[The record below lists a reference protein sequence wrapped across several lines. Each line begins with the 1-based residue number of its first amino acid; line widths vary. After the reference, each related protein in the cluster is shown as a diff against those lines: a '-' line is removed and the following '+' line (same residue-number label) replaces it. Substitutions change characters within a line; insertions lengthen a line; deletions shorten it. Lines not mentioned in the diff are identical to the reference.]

1 MSLLNRLLAA
11 GSVVTDGAWGTEL
24 QARGLA
30 IGECPDVWNLSHPK
44 LVEEVARA
52 YVEAGSRVILTNTF
66 RANSIALEAAG
77 HAGRMA
83 EINRAGVKISRRAA
97 DGRASVFGSIGP
109 SGKMLVSGEVTA
121 AQLRTAFAAQ
131 AEALAGAG
139 VDALLL
145 ETFADLE
152 EATEAIAAVRSC
164 GLPVVAS
171 MVFDSGRNKDRTLM
185 GVTPERAAAT
195 LSDAGADVI
204 GANCGCGIAGY
215 VEICRRL
222 AAATRLPIWIKANA
236 GMPELVNGA
245 PVYQMKA
252 QAFAEYVPA
261 LIEAGANFI
270 GGCCGTGPDFV
281 RAICERIKLCASN

>member
-30 IGECPDVWNLSHPK
+30 IGECPDVWNLSHPE

-83 EINRAGVKISRRAA
+83 EINRAGVEISKRAA
-97 DGRASVFGSIGP
+97 DGRACVFASIGP
-109 SGKMLVSGEVTA
+109 TGKMLLSGEVTA
-121 AQLRTAFAAQ
+121 AQLRDAFTGQAQ
-131 AEALAGAG
+131 ALAEAGA
-139 VDALLL
+139 DALLL

-152 EATEAIAAVRSC
+152 EANESIAAARSC
-164 GLPVVAS
+164 GLPVVAT

-185 GVTPERAAAT
+185 GATPERAAAV
-195 LSDAGADVI
+195 LADAGADVI

-245 PVYQMKA
+245 PVYRMKA
-252 QAFAEYVPA
+252 QEFAEYVPA

-270 GGCCGTGPDFV
+270 GGCCGTGPDFI
-281 RAICERIKLCASN
+281 RAIRGRIALCASN